1 MSSTR
6 LRVIDLTD
14 ELSFQA
20 ARLFVGLG
28 ADVIRLERPGAPE
41 LTRSEQLHWHS
52 GKRVVRPAG
61 PEDAD
66 ALVSRLLPG
75 ADVVLES
82 GAAPA
87 LRTPALR
94 DAEPDG
100 WRHVAHVLVTPFGRT
115 GPARDWLA
123 DDTVVTAS
131 GGMAWLGGTP
141 GEAPEPPP
149 REQGLQLAGA
159 HAAIGAYLALIA
171 RDRTGQG
178 QLVEISAQ
186 ESVAATLETGAI
198 AWIHGG
204 TVPGRTSG
212 VYGHVAHRVFA
223 AADGHLG
230 GGYSGSPR
238 MWDDLLAWMAEE
250 GEAEDLTDEEW
261 ADAEYR
267 WRGRPHVDEVVGR
280 FMARRTV
287 AEVAEE
293 ARRRALPWAEVAP
306 PWRLI
311 DNPQLAYRKFLVEVE
326 AAEGTVTDVG
336 FPYESAALRRPVLLA
351 EPRTAGDDVRWAD
364 RAPRAAAGAR
374 RQSARPRGGAL
385 DGIRVLDLTWV
396 LAGPYV
402 TKILGEHGAEIIK
415 VESSQRKDPTR
426 FAPGMRLRPGAS
438 YDDSGYFINF
448 NRNKRSLALN
458 LRTPQGQELLRS
470 LVPQVDVVVE
480 NFSPGVLA
488 RWDLAFDQLQA
499 LNPRIVLVSMAGV
512 GQDGPWRSAVTFAD
526 ILAAMSGLTCETGG
540 PGRAPQGLTFG
551 LGDMVAANSAVL
563 GAIELLHA
571 GRGGHVDL
579 SQLEAMA
586 ASLGPALL
594 EHQLGDARPPGP
606 LPAILRTQG
615 EDRWIAVGVA
625 GPGVLAAAVRDLT
638 GSGAEPA
645 KALASLAA
653 DSDADEL
660 AAALQARGVPAY
672 PVRDGRDLVETD
684 RQLAAR
690 AFYRD
695 LVHPLAGTVRHE
707 GLVEH
712 LADTPGGLWE
722 PAPLLGQHTDAILT
736 ELLGTPADTLARLHD
751 EGILQ

>member
-61 PEDAD
+61 PGM
-66 ALVSRLLPG
+66 LTPWSPG
-75 ADVVLES
+75 CSPGPTLFLES

-100 WRHVAHVLVTPFGRT
+100 WRHVVHVLVTPFGRDR
-115 GPARDWLA
+115 AHNWLA

-267 WRGRPHVDEVVGR
+267 WRGLPHVDEAVGR

-336 FPYESAALRRPVLLA
+336 FPYESAALRRPVRLA
-351 EPRTAGDDVRWAD
+351 EPRTAGETSGGPTALPGPP
-364 RAPRAAAGAR
+364 RAPAANRRVRVAAPLTESGSSTSPGFSLAR
-374 RQSARPRGGAL
+374 TSPRSSASTAPR
-385 DGIRVLDLTWV
+385 
-396 LAGPYV
+396 
-402 TKILGEHGAEIIK
+402 
-415 VESSQRKDPTR
+415 SSRSSRRNGRT
-426 FAPGMRLRPGAS
+426 RPGSRPACGCARARHTTTAATSSTSTATSAAS
-438 YDDSGYFINF
+438 RSTCAPRRA
-448 NRNKRSLALN
+448 RNCC
-458 LRTPQGQELLRS
+458 
-470 LVPQVDVVVE
+470 
-480 NFSPGVLA
+480 A
-488 RWDLAFDQLQA
+488 RWF
-499 LNPRIVLVSMAGV
+499 PRSTSLSRTSAPVS
-512 GQDGPWRSAVTFAD
+512 W
-526 ILAAMSGLTCETGG
+526 
-540 PGRAPQGLTFG
+540 
-551 LGDMVAANSAVL
+551 
-563 GAIELLHA
+563 
-571 GRGGHVDL
+571 
-579 SQLEAMA
+579 
-586 ASLGPALL
+586 
-594 EHQLGDARPPGP
+594 
-606 LPAILRTQG
+606 
-615 EDRWIAVGVA
+615 
-625 GPGVLAAAVRDLT
+625 
-638 GSGAEPA
+638 
-645 KALASLAA
+645 
-653 DSDADEL
+653 
-660 AAALQARGVPAY
+660 
-672 PVRDGRDLVETD
+672 
-684 RQLAAR
+684 
-690 AFYRD
+690 
-695 LVHPLAGTVRHE
+695 
-707 GLVEH
+707 
-712 LADTPGGLWE
+712 PGG
-722 PAPLLGQHTDAILT
+722 T
-736 ELLGTPADTLARLHD
+736 
-751 EGILQ
+751 